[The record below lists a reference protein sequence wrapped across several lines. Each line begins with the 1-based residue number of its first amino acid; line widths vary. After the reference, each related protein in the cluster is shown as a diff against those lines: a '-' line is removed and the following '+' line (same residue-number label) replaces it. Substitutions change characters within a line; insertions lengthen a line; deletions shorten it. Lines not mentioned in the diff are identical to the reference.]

1 MGLSGNK
8 TGMDILTRRA
18 VTIVTAG
25 AIGVITLVILWN
37 ALGILSLFFTSIL
50 LAVFFRSLSE
60 VVARTTR
67 LPVRFSLVLVLLGL
81 AGLLTLGI
89 WRFSVPLGEQIEQ
102 LAETLPVS
110 IALLEEELGQYEWGE
125 VLFEEWLSLDDLL
138 GDRFLLIGQ
147 VAGIFST
154 TLGALASFLVVIVLA
169 IYLAF
174 DPKTYVE
181 GLLRLVPIPRRARIR
196 QVFVAVK
203 QTLQWWLLSRAVAM
217 VAVGVMVSLGLWALG
232 IPMASALGM
241 VAAILDFIP
250 NIGPLLGTLPAVLI
264 ALIQGPTT
272 ALAVVILYFVIQ
284 QIESYVIT
292 PVLQQQMVKVPP
304 ALTITAQILLT
315 LVLGAI
321 GLLIASPLMAVLI
334 VVVRMLYVEDVLGD
348 KPDQPIAPG
357 TSDPVGSEFTQPANA
372 DEIGEES
379 NQ

>member
-18 VTIVTAG
+18 VTIVVAG

-50 LAVFFRSLSE
+50 LAVFLRSLSE

-67 LPVRFSLVLVLLGL
+67 LPVRLSLVLVLVGMI
-81 AGLLTLGI
+81 GLLSLGI

-102 LAETLPVS
+102 LVETLPVS
-110 IALLEEELGQYEWGE
+110 IELLEEELGQYEWGE
-125 VLFEEWLSLDDLL
+125 AIFEEWLSLDDLL

-154 TLGALASFLVVIVLA
+154 TLGALASILVVVVVA

-264 ALIQGPTT
+264 ALIQGPTI

-348 KPDQPIAPG
+348 TTEADRPGKSQTNHASEDDQ
-357 TSDPVGSEFTQPANA
+357 DKNPA
-372 DEIGEES
+372 
-379 NQ
+379 

>member
-357 TSDPVGSEFTQPANA
+357 TSDPVGSEFTQPTNA

>member
-1 MGLSGNK
+1 MGISGNK
-8 TGMDILTRRA
+8 TGMDVSTRRA

-25 AIGVITLVILWN
+25 AIGVIALVILWN
-37 ALGILSLFFTSIL
+37 ALGLLSLFFTSIL
-50 LAVFFRSLSE
+50 LAVFLRSLSE
-60 VVARTTR
+60 LVARYTQ
-67 LPVRFSLVLVLLGL
+67 LPVRVSLVLVL
-81 AGLLTLGI
+81 AGLLGLLSLGI

-110 IALLEEELGQYEWGE
+110 IGLLEEELGQYEWGQA
-125 VLFEEWLSLDDLL
+125 LFEEWITLDDLL

-147 VAGIFST
+147 VAGLFST
-154 TLGALASFLVVIVLA
+154 TLGALASFLVVVVVA

-181 GLLRLVPIPRRARIR
+181 GILRLVPVPRRARMR
-196 QVFVAVK
+196 QVLSAVK
-203 QTLQWWLLSRAVAM
+203 NTLQWWLLSRAVAM
-217 VAVGVMVSLGLWALG
+217 LAVGIMVSIGLWALG

-272 ALAVVILYFVIQ
+272 AMAVVILYFVIQ

-348 KPDQPIAPG
+348 TTEADRPGKSQTNPAGEDDQDK
-357 TSDPVGSEFTQPANA
+357 TPA
-372 DEIGEES
+372 
-379 NQ
+379 